1 MNKCKSCG
9 IDYNDH
15 LGIEGTCKDLLKA
28 KKRIDELE
36 KALEFYAKG
45 HHYDFED
52 ATYADPDTVHVV
64 YDKGEIARQALK
76 EGIQD

>member
-15 LGIEGTCKDLLKA
+15 LGIEGTCKELLKA

-36 KALEFYAKG
+36 N
-45 HHYDFED
+45 
-52 ATYADPDTVHVV
+52 
-64 YDKGEIARQALK
+64 ALK
-76 EGIQD
+76 ETKDFCIWLTGCGYDFAIHDYFIKMRDKLLKEVGK